1 MNMHDAITQGT
12 HGVTV
17 EIPEHFELQTNK
29 PFIALLLDQ
38 QLGIT
43 WHLMWAPH
51 LHMDLRPA
59 HRTHLESRAARH
71 ARQMFEQVHAEVGH
85 IEEPRTHDE
94 SWSPMIALSYHDLH
108 GHAVLETLHRMAY
121 EPGLEII
128 MGHLLIPVA
137 GGLIELRAQSKEF
150 GSTGLR
156 ESMVLAQQKAPTS
169 FPSQAIYDDPELD
182 EMFPDLVLS
191 RMRRAMHDMLPR
203 ITSITTPQSLTHNE
217 SFTSL
222 DPACTLTLPPRV
234 HPDDRGELQRTSFCI
249 TDGLDHV
256 VLNGS
261 GTRAS
266 ADKLPALA
274 VASLTPMHESAGVEH
289 VNVTTSV
296 IDEKMI
302 SAVVRGQ
309 GHQEIRNVFVWWLD
323 ENSRVWE
330 IGIMGDTR
338 SPDQEL
344 IDELVTSAR
353 TLVPAK
359 RKKFLGI
366 F

>member
-1 MNMHDAITQGT
+1 MNMHDAIRQGT

-17 EIPEHFELQTNK
+17 EIPAHFELQTNE
-29 PFIALLLDQ
+29 PFIALLLDS

-51 LHMDLRPA
+51 LHMDLRPS
-59 HRTHLESRAARH
+59 HREHLEARAARH
-71 ARQMFEQVHAEVGH
+71 ARHMFEQVHAEVGH

-94 SWSPMIALSYHDLH
+94 PWSPMITLSYHDLH
-108 GHAVLETLHRMAY
+108 GHTVLETLHRMAY

-128 MGHLLIPVA
+128 MGHLLIPVE

-169 FPSQAIYDDPELD
+169 FPSQDTYDDPKLD

-191 RMRRAMHDMLPR
+191 RMRRAMREMIPLV
-203 ITSITTPQSLTHNE
+203 TSITAPQSLSPNE
-217 SFTSL
+217 TFTSL
-222 DPACTLTLPPRV
+222 DPPCTLTLPPRV
-234 HPDDRGELQRTSFCI
+234 HPDDSGELLRTSFCI

-261 GTRAS
+261 RVRAS

-274 VASLTPMHESAGVEH
+274 VASLTPMHESAGVED
-289 VNVTTSV
+289 VSVTTTA
-296 IDEKMI
+296 IDARMI

-309 GHQEIRNVFVWWLD
+309 GHQQIRNVFVWWLD
-323 ENSRVWE
+323 ERSHVWE
-330 IGIMGDTR
+330 LGIMGDIH
-338 SPDQEL
+338 SPEQEL

-353 TLVPAK
+353 TLVPTK